1 MSSGMDSSILD
12 AYLYEE
18 NNLLDQLD
26 EMLVAD
32 EKNGDFSTDDVNEI
46 FRIMHTIKG
55 SSAMMEFNSISTIAH
70 RIEDVF
76 FYIRDKGIETLDPE
90 HKKEL
95 FNLMFRSEDYLRS
108 EIEKVEQGVPLST
121 DIDAFSNEIN
131 SFLKKI
137 SGAAPAAPEASQ
149 AAPAASGAAAP
160 SSLPDDKDA
169 ACFFHVFLEEGV
181 GMENLRAYM
190 IVNAV
195 KECDVNF
202 RFYPSDME
210 TDQDTSQTIAE
221 NGFFLA
227 FNSREDA
234 SKAEGILKTQNH
246 IRSYELVDAPKAAP
260 APTVETKKV
269 SPSKL
274 PASTASSPD
283 TATKKAA
290 PQLTHTPVKQ
300 NLISVNL
307 MKLDSLMDIV
317 GEIVITESMVTSSP
331 ELNLLPRD
339 NRDNFMKSARQLR
352 KLTNDLQ
359 DIAMSL
365 RMVPISGVFQKM
377 NRIVRDM
384 KQSLGKD
391 VRLTI
396 VGEDTEVDKTIVD
409 NIQDPIMHI
418 VRNSM
423 DHGIEETA
431 QERID
436 AGKDPQG
443 EIVLSASHTSSEV
456 VISVK
461 DDGYGID
468 PQKILEKARSKNML
482 TKPDSEYSQKE
493 ILGLIM
499 LPGFSTNTAVTEY
512 SGRGV
517 GMDVV
522 KKNVESLGGIVSVS
536 STCGEG
542 TTISMKIP
550 LTLAIVDGMKV
561 TVGDSIFTIPIANIR
576 QSFKVKADQVIKDE
590 YGNEMVERVDRFYP
604 IVRLHSFY
612 HLPTEVTQMEDG
624 ILLWVEANDRSYCLF
639 VDDLIGEQ
647 QVVVKPLPAFLSEF
661 NLKDHGITGCT
672 IMGDGNISIILDILS
687 LYSIAVENA

>member
-1 MSSGMDSSILD
+1 MGNTKHTKEQIRERIQQKKLLFDGAFGTYYGGKYDTKQLPELANLEASERVKEIHTEYLEAGAQILRTNTFAANSFCMDMSK
-12 AYLYEE
+12 E
-18 NNLLDQLD
+18 Q
-26 EMLVAD
+26 
-32 EKNGDFSTDDVNEI
+32 
-46 FRIMHTIKG
+46 
-55 SSAMMEFNSISTIAH
+55 
-70 RIEDVF
+70 IE
-76 FYIRDKGIETLDPE
+76 ETLRSGVRLARE
-90 HKKEL
+90 AVTAWRERTGETKEVYIAGDIGQIPGDAL
-95 FNLMFRSEDYLRS
+95 AQKDTLCSEYK
-108 EIEKVEQGVPLST
+108 EICR
-121 DIDAFSNEIN
+121 I
-131 SFLKKI
+131 
-137 SGAAPAAPEASQ
+137 
-149 AAPAASGAAAP
+149 
-160 SSLPDDKDA
+160 
-169 ACFFHVFLEEGV
+169 FLEEGV

-195 KECDVNF
+195 RECEVTF

-210 TDQDTSQTIAE
+210 TDPDTSQKIAE

-227 FNSREDA
+227 FDSSEDA

-246 IRSYELVDAPKAAP
+246 IRSYELVNVPKAAP
-260 APTVETKKV
+260 PAKAEEKKASVSKPTAPA
-269 SPSKL
+269 
-274 PASTASSPD
+274 PASTD
-283 TATKKAA
+283 TAAGKAA
-290 PQLTHTPVKQ
+290 PMLSHAPVKQ

-431 QERID
+431 QERIA

-461 DDGYGID
+461 DDGYGMD

-499 LPGFSTNTAVTEY
+499 LPGFSTNTEVTEY

-536 STCGEG
+536 STYGEG

-590 YGNEMVERVDRFYP
+590 YGNEMVERVDHFYP

>member
-12 AYLYEE
+12 TYLYEE

-70 RIEDVF
+70 HIEDVF

-108 EIEKVEQGVPLST
+108 EIEKVEQGLPLST

-137 SGAAPAAPEASQ
+137 SGAAPAQPEASQ
-149 AAPAASGAAAP
+149 AAPAAPA
-160 SSLPDDKDA
+160 SLPDDKDA

-227 FNSREDA
+227 FDSSEDA

-246 IRSYELVDAPKAAP
+246 IRSYELVNVPKAAP
-260 APTVETKKV
+260 PAKAEEKKASVSKPTAPA
-269 SPSKL
+269 
-274 PASTASSPD
+274 PASTD
-283 TATKKAA
+283 TAAGKAA
-290 PQLTHTPVKQ
+290 PMLSHAPVKQ

-431 QERID
+431 QERIA

-461 DDGYGID
+461 DDGYGMD

-499 LPGFSTNTAVTEY
+499 LPGFSTNTEVTEY

-536 STCGEG
+536 STYGEG

-590 YGNEMVERVDRFYP
+590 YGNEMVERVDHFYP